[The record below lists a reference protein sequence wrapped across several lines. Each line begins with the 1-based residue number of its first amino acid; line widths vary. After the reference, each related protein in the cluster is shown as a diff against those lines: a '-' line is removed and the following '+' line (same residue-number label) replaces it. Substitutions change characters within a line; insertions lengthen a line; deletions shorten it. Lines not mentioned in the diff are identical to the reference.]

1 MGRKAKFSFETR
13 LDIVLRCLKGQ
24 TTANH
29 EAKVL
34 GINRSRVSEWISLYQ
49 SLGEDGLI
57 TTSKYTFLPADKICK
72 ISPPFQYSYVYVK
85 YNTEQFQLVLRMWFF
100 FLWS

>member
-57 TTSKYTFLPADKICK
+57 TTSNNIAYSTDIKTNAVLDYLSGKGSYATICK
-72 ISPPFQYSYVYVK
+72 K
-85 YNTEQFQLVLRMWFF
+85 YGIRSSRQLRN
-100 FLWS
+100 